1 MNFLF
6 VEFIVG
12 QLLLVCSACMLLS
25 VLMSFLFLESDILE
39 LILATSVTAIIG
51 YSMTLHGRR
60 DTAMSSREA
69 ILSVCGGWVTLSFCG
84 ALPYMFSGVLPPFY
98 AILESTSGFTTV
110 GSTLIRDL
118 TLVPKSILFWRSMTQ
133 WLGGMGIIVLFVS
146 FLPQY
151 GAGAI
156 SLVNAEPGA
165 SRERV
170 LPRLSDTAFL
180 LWKIYTGMTV
190 IFALILS
197 LVGLNAFDAI
207 THSMSSVSTGGFSVH
222 NESIRYFNSPLVE
235 SLTALVTIGAAV
247 NFSLYHQVFVRGW
260 RKFIADI
267 ELRVFIA
274 LIAAGTLLIAY
285 DLYRAGTYSLS
296 GSLHS
301 AFFHVSSVLST
312 SGLVLADLNP
322 WPPFSKFLIF
332 TFMFIGGC
340 TASTAGGIKIARLII
355 VLELIYIELKR
366 ILHPKVIFNLSL
378 NGQTVTSA
386 LTSSAA
392 RYLFVFIF
400 IYFLAV
406 AVLTFRGVD
415 FSESILLM
423 ASIIGTAGTD
433 VPFALLPGAKSLAD
447 LDEISKVAVTF
458 CMLLARL
465 EFFTVLVLL
474 RPEFWRKTRNW

>member
-1 MNFLF
+1 MNFLLI
-6 VEFIVG
+6 EFIVG

-25 VLMSFLFLESDILE
+25 VLMSFLFWEHDV
-39 LILATSVTAIIG
+39 LALMLSAAVTAIVG
-51 YSMTLHGRR
+51 YSMTICGRR
-60 DTAMSSREA
+60 GADMSTREA
-69 ILSVCGGWVTLSFCG
+69 ILSVCGGWAMLSVCG
-84 ALPYMFSGVLPPFY
+84 ALPYMFSGVLSPFY
-98 AILESTSGFTTV
+98 AVLESTSGFTTV
-110 GSTLIRDL
+110 GSTLIRDISP
-118 TLVPKSILFWRSMTQ
+118 VPKSILFWRSMTQ

-156 SLVNAEPGA
+156 SLVKAETGA

-170 LPRLSDTAFL
+170 LPRLSDAAFM
-180 LWKIYTGMTV
+180 LWKIYTGMTA
-190 IFALILS
+190 IFALILFFA
-197 LVGLNAFDAI
+197 GLDAFDAI
-207 THSMSSVSTGGFSVH
+207 THSMASVSTGGFSVH

-235 SLTALVTIGAAV
+235 FLTAIVTICAAV

-260 RKFIADI
+260 RKFAADL
-267 ELRVFIA
+267 EFRVFIA
-274 LIAAGTLLIAY
+274 LIAAGSLLIAY
-285 DLYRAGTYSLS
+285 DLYRAGIYSLG
-296 GSLHS
+296 GSLHN

-322 WPPFSKFLIF
+322 WPPFSKFLVF
-332 TFMFIGGC
+332 AFMFIGGC
-340 TASTAGGIKIARLII
+340 TASTAGGLKIARLII
-355 VLELIYIELKR
+355 ICELIYIELKR
-366 ILHPKVIFNLSL
+366 ILHPKVIFNLSI
-378 NGQTVTSA
+378 NGQTVNST

-392 RYLFVFIF
+392 RYVFVFIF
-400 IYFLAV
+400 VYFCAV

-415 FSESILLM
+415 FYESILLM

-433 VPFALLPGAKSLAD
+433 VPFALLPSAKSLID
-447 LDEISKVAVTF
+447 LDEISKVAITF